1 MFISPA
7 FAQAAGGAAGGSSM
21 LTQLMPLVLIFAVF
35 YFLLIR
41 PQQKKAKE
49 HKAMIS
55 AVRRGDKVVT
65 AGGIMGKITKVYDD
79 DRAMVEIAEGVRI
92 EVVQST
98 LTAVMSKSEPAD
110 GGSGKKGDDSKGDDS
125 KGDDKEE
132 RAGAVKKPG
141 GLLGGLL
148 GGKK

>member
-7 FAQAAGGAAGGSSM
+7 FAQAAGGAGGGGSM

-79 DRAMVEIAEGVRI
+79 DRAMVEIADGVRI

-98 LTAVMSKSEPAD
+98 LPAVMSKSEPAD
-110 GGSGKKGDDSKGDDS
+110 GGSDKKSDKKDD
-125 KGDDKEE
+125 GDDKSDDKGSDDAKP
-132 RAGAVKKPG
+132 AGRLA
-141 GLLGGLL
+141 GLLG
-148 GGKK
+148 KK

>member
-1 MFISPA
+1 MFISEA
-7 FAQAAGGAAGGSSM
+7 FAQAAGGAGGGGSM
-21 LTQLMPLVLIFAVF
+21 LAQLMPLVLIFGVF

-65 AGGIMGKITKVYDD
+65 AGGVIGKITKVYDD
-79 DRAMVEIAEGVRI
+79 DRAMVEIAEGVKI

-110 GGSGKKGDDSKGDDS
+110 GDSGKKDAKS
-125 KGDDKEE
+125 DDKTEE
-132 RAGAVKKPG
+132 AKPG

>member
-1 MFISPA
+1 MFVSTA
-7 FAQAAGGAAGGSSM
+7 YAQSAGAAQGGGLEAM
-21 LTQLMPLVLIFAVF
+21 FPLVLIFVVF

-79 DRAMVEIAEGVRI
+79 DRAMVEIADGVRI

-110 GGSGKKGDDSKGDDS
+110 GGSDKKSDKKDD
-125 KGDDKEE
+125 GDDKSDDKGSDDAKP
-132 RAGAVKKPG
+132 AGRLA
-141 GLLGGLL
+141 GLLG
-148 GGKK
+148 KK